1 MLKGQNLEI
10 SKGNNMIFGCNLVLT
25 LQLLCVTKTEFL
37 LTILIQHQ
45 AEK

>member
-1 MLKGQNLEI
+1 MLEGQNLEI
-10 SKGNNMIFGCNLVLT
+10 SKGNNMILVLT
-25 LQLLCVTKTEFL
+25 LQLLCVTETEFL

>member
-10 SKGNNMIFGCNLVLT
+10 SKGNNMILVLT
-25 LQLLCVTKTEFL
+25 LQLLCVTETEFL